1 MFCLSR
7 VTAKTHKL
15 AVRKFK
21 SLKKRKKGE
30 LVVSTRL
37 GESYST
43 FDIP

>member
-21 SLKKRKKGE
+21 SIKKEKRGTGCFNKAWRE
-30 LVVSTRL
+30 L
-37 GESYST
+37 
-43 FDIP
+43 

>member
-21 SLKKRKKGE
+21 SIKKEKKKKRGTGCFNKAWRE
-30 LVVSTRL
+30 L
-37 GESYST
+37 
-43 FDIP
+43 

>member
-21 SLKKRKKGE
+21 STKKLNMERGTGCFNKAWRE
-30 LVVSTRL
+30 L
-37 GESYST
+37 
-43 FDIP
+43 